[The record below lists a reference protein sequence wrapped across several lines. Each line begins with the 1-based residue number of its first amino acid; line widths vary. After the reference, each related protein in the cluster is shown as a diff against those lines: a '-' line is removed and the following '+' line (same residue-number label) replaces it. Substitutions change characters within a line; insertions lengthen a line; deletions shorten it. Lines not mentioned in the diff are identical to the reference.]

1 MQNSGVSEI
10 AVTVLCFASL
20 RERLG
25 GEPAISMRRPEGST
39 VAALR
44 AVLAERFPQAAQYL
58 AHCRVAVE
66 QEFVGDEAA
75 LHDGDE
81 VALIPPVSGG

>member
-1 MQNSGVSEI
+1 MQNSKVSEI

-25 GEPAISMRRPEGST
+25 GEPAIVMRRPQGST
-39 VAALR
+39 VAGLR
-44 AVLAERFPQAAQYL
+44 AGLAERFPPAAPYL

-66 QEFVGDEAA
+66 QEFVCDDAV
-75 LHDGDE
+75 LQDGDE